1 MYSFSD
7 LAKIIFVEIK
17 KIWFAPQIFFD
28 VEKLG
33 VFGELCTMDRLLLHM
48 SQFCCWS
55 VVLFDY
61 NNSIQQY
68 YNIQYKIFLNYEII
82 MTGKRV

>member
-1 MYSFSD
+1 MCVGSSTALFKAFMYSFSD

-48 SQFCCWS
+48 SQFCS
-55 VVLFDY
+55 
-61 NNSIQQY
+61 
-68 YNIQYKIFLNYEII
+68 
-82 MTGKRV
+82 